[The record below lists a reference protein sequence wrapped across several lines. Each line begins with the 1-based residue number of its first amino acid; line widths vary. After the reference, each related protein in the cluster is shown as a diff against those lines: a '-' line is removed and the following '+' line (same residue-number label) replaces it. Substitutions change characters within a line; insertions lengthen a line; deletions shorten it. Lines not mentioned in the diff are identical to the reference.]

1 MSVSQVRKRESKH
14 SVRKILKI
22 DVLTMN
28 KPVALN
34 LAKCK
39 NRLTLKDKWCL
50 TIARNKKAEVLH
62 QLLDLLVV
70 PTLRR
75 FFEWILCQC

>member
-1 MSVSQVRKRESKH
+1 
-14 SVRKILKI
+14 
-22 DVLTMN
+22 MN

-62 QLLDLLVV
+62 H
-70 PTLRR
+70 
-75 FFEWILCQC
+75 F